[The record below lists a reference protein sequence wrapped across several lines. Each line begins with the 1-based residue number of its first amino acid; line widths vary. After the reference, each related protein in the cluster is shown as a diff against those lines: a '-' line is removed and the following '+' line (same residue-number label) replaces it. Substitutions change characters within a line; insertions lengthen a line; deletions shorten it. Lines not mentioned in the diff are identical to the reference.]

1 LEKINIIAMK
11 LQLKLK
17 IRTLIYEKYMHISN
31 KGEKMEEIT
40 NLVNKAKR
48 NDYEA
53 FCKLIEIIKNDLYLI
68 AKTRLKNE
76 EDIADVIQETIIT
89 CYNNIKFLRKE
100 TSFKPWTIKVLI
112 NKCNKMYKNPN
123 NINISIESNSIN
135 EYLGTTENNDEKLN
149 FEDLIKDLSSDEK
162 LILTLYYY
170 SRYTTKEISKITKI
184 KENTIKSKI
193 SRAKEKIYKKYGGI
207 NV

>member
-1 LEKINIIAMK
+1 MKKINIIAMK

-53 FCKLIEIIKNDLYLI
+53 FCKLIEIIKNDLYLT

-135 EYLGTTENNDEKLN
+135 EYIGTTENNDEKLN

>member
-1 LEKINIIAMK
+1 MGKINIIAMK

-135 EYLGTTENNDEKLN
+135 EYIGTTENNDEKLN
-149 FEDLIKDLSSDEK
+149 FEDLIKDLSTDEK

>member
-1 LEKINIIAMK
+1 MKKINIIAMK

>member
-1 LEKINIIAMK
+1 MEKINIIAMK

-135 EYLGTTENNDEKLN
+135 EYIGTTENNDEKLN